1 MRKQVNLVFL
11 DYYNRYVFTI
21 FSAFGKL
28 QGFPIFLSS
37 VLLILLQFT
46 LDNYALLRFYC
57 LKNHLEMKFN
67 SGQIFFFCFSL
78 SPPPFFHQVIEAA
91 KTEVITGGARFC
103 SFFFFLTQ
111 IFFSA
116 ICWVIHYKR
125 LVMKRLHVI
134 SRFID
139 YQKMKAEK

>member
-1 MRKQVNLVFL
+1 
-11 DYYNRYVFTI
+11 
-21 FSAFGKL
+21 
-28 QGFPIFLSS
+28 
-37 VLLILLQFT
+37 
-46 LDNYALLRFYC
+46 
-57 LKNHLEMKFN
+57 MKFN
-67 SGQIFFFCFSL
+67 SGQIFFSFSP

-91 KTEVITGGARFC
+91 KIEVLTGGARFC
-103 SFFFFLTQ
+103 SVFLTQ

-125 LVMKRLHVI
+125 LMMKRLHVI